1 MGDVLF
7 EGVRQSGIELFAA
20 HGIDLAAHLLS
31 GNVDDHRTTGA
42 SLAEATP
49 TAPTTFTSVAAF
61 MSAQVHGYI
70 VLSTTESV
78 LCRSN
83 GTTSPPDDW
92 MAELANQFLGRF
104 KNRLL
109 RQGVQIQRMPPAVF
123 RGQSTRLHNLH
134 NMYEVLLSCGDAWV
148 HIAVDLEP
156 AVTFV
161 EVDPPCDDTAVPAEG
176 DLLLF

>member
-1 MGDVLF
+1 MQDVIF
-7 EGVRQSGIELFAA
+7 EGVTQSGIELFAA
-20 HGIDLAAHLLS
+20 HGIDLVASPCS
-31 GNVDDHRTTGA
+31 GSGDSDGA
-42 SLAEATP
+42 SRAQSADVTP

-61 MSAQVHGYI
+61 MGEQVYGYV

-78 LCRSN
+78 LCRSA
-83 GTTSPPDDW
+83 GTTSHPDDW
-92 MAELANQFLGRF
+92 MAELANQFLGRI

-123 RGQSTRLHNLH
+123 RGQSTRLHNLQ
-134 NMYEVLLSCGDAWV
+134 NMYDVVLAHAGAWV

-161 EVDPPCDDTAVPAEG
+161 VDASPCEDGAVPAEG
-176 DLLLF
+176 ELLLF